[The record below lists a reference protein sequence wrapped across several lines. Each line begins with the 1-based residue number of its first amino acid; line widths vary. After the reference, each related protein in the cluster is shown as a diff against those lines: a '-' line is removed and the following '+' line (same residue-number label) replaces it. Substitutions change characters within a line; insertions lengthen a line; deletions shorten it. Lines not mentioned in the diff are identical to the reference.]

1 MNDCLIKFDN
11 VGRLHGFLDI
21 LSRDLYKKSVIKDL
35 QVLFFEITESQY
47 QFLYRLAI
55 GFGAQ
60 VEAWESDL
68 K

>member
-1 MNDCLIKFDN
+1 MYDCLIKFDN

-21 LSRDLYKKSVIKDL
+21 LNRDLYNKSVIKDL

-47 QFLYRLAI
+47 QFLYKLSV